1 MTGTLVVFEG
11 GEGAGKGTQ
20 IRHLERHLAFQAVV
34 TRQPGG
40 TDLGAD
46 IRRILLDSEPG
57 TVDDRTEALL
67 YAADRAQH
75 VAQVVKPALLVGR
88 TVISDRWV
96 DSSIAYQAAGRR
108 MDRVWI
114 EALSTWA
121 TAGIV
126 PDLTILLDIDPLDG
140 LQRVAHRGSEDRLE
154 RETLDFH
161 RRVRQ
166 AYLDLADASIGRYLV
181 LDATRPQDELADTIA
196 RRVDRLLGT
205 VTA

>member
-1 MTGTLVVFEG
+1 MTGKLVVFEG

-20 IRHLERHLAFQAVV
+20 IRHLERHLDFGVLV

-40 TDLGAD
+40 TDLGAEL
-46 IRRILLDSEPG
+46 RRVLLESAPG

-75 VAQVVKPALLVGR
+75 VAEVVEPALLLGR
-88 TVISDRWV
+88 TVICDRWV

-140 LQRVAHRGSEDRLE
+140 LDRAAHRGSADRLE
-154 RETLDFH
+154 REALDFH

-166 AYLDLADASIGRYLV
+166 AYLDLADANIGRYLV
-181 LDATRPQDELADTIA
+181 LDATKPEDELAATIA
-196 RRVDRLLGT
+196 RRVDTLLGT
-205 VTA
+205 APA